1 MARQARAKLDRKGL
15 HALGIDKLID
25 ILLEEASANKPLKA
39 RLQTALAGEAGPAE
53 MARLIDR
60 RLDLIDQ
67 ATTRINKARAKDLAV
82 DFAGLTRSILSELG
96 GSDPLGAAER
106 ILRFLALRFPISSR
120 LVVDSA
126 RLWKVFD
133 DAEIAALDLIQS
145 LAPADQVSL
154 VPLIEKLRLRDR
166 YGEHID
172 FLQALV
178 TRLSGAAAGEWTSV
192 LAATVASE
200 PGKFGA
206 LDLLQRLAL
215 HRGDVDAYVE
225 LENRKPENRRDSL
238 AIARLLFDK
247 QRYQDALDWLKL
259 RPKPIRLLSVNGV
272 MASVGPE
279 FDERERRLLEA
290 DVLEKLKRKDDAQA
304 LRWQEFAD
312 TLDPAILR
320 LYLSKLDD
328 FAEFD
333 EMDRALLLVHT
344 SEDIYSAL
352 EFLIAWPRLDLAV
365 RHVFDN
371 EHRWDGR
378 HTNVLLPAADT
389 LSEVDPLAATLLYR
403 TIVSD
408 VLKLAMVSAYDDAA
422 AALIAL
428 NRLEPRLPENSG
440 FTDHRSFMTELRRLH
455 ARKQGFWGVA
465 PGGSL

>member
-1 MARQARAKLDRKGL
+1 MARQVRAKLDKKGL
-15 HALGIDKLID
+15 AALGLDKLVD
-25 ILLEEASANKPLKA
+25 ILLDEAAANKALKA

-53 MARLIDR
+53 MGRLIDR
-60 RLDLIDQ
+60 RLDTIDQ
-67 ATTRINKARAKDLAV
+67 AKTRINKVRAKDLAV
-82 DFAGLTRSILSELG
+82 DFAGLARSILSELG
-96 GSDPLGAAER
+96 TSDPLGAAER
-106 ILRFLALRFPISSR
+106 ILRFLALRFSISSR

-133 DAEIAALDLIQS
+133 DAELAALDLIGS
-145 LAPADQVSL
+145 LPAPDQVTL
-154 VPLIEKLRLRDR
+154 MPMIEKLRLRDR
-166 YGEHID
+166 YGEHLD

-178 TRLSGAAAGEWTSV
+178 TRLAAAAADAWKAD
-192 LAATVASE
+192 LAEAAIKE

-225 LENRKPENRRDSL
+225 LENRKAENRRDTL
-238 AIARLLFDK
+238 AIAQLLFDK
-247 QRYQDALDWLKL
+247 ERYQEALDWLKL
-259 RPKPIRLLSVNGV
+259 RPKPIRLLSVHGV

-290 DVLEKLKRKDDAQA
+290 DVLEKLKRKEDAQA
-304 LRWQEFAD
+304 LRWREFAD
-312 TLDPAILR
+312 TLDPVILR

-344 SEDIYSAL
+344 SEDIYGAL
-352 EFLIAWPRLDLAV
+352 EFLMAWPRLDLAI
-365 RHVFDN
+365 RHVYDN

-378 HTNVLLPAADT
+378 EVNVLMPAADS
-389 LSEVDPLAATLLYR
+389 LSEVDPVAATLIYR
-403 TIVSD
+403 TVVAD
-408 VLKLAMVSAYDDAA
+408 VLKLGMVSAYDEAA

-440 FTDHRSFMTELRRLH
+440 LTDHRSFMTELRRLH
-455 ARKQGFWGVA
+455 AKKQGFWGVA
-465 PGGSL
+465 PSRVT